1 MTTPAKKT
9 HPSPQS
15 RPRIVTRRGRRGPS
29 RYADR
34 RVELPLAELRDFAG
48 SKTQV
53 DVTRASGIPQ
63 PEVSK
68 IERRPDIDV
77 LSVAT
82 LRKYIEA
89 IGAELELVAIVNGK
103 RIVIQRKQ

>member
-1 MTTPAKKT
+1 MTATAKRTP
-9 HPSPQS
+9 PSPRS
-15 RPRIVTRRGRRGPS
+15 RPRLAACRGRRGPS

-53 DVTRASGIPQ
+53 DVSRASGIPQ

-68 IERRPDIDV
+68 IEHRPDLDV
-77 LSVAT
+77 LSIAT

-89 IGAELELVAIVNGK
+89 LGAELELVAIVNGK